1 MSLDVGDSLADRY
14 LVLERIGSG
23 GMGEVFLARD
33 ESLGRDVAIKVL
45 LSSLGDDEGVL
56 ERFRREARALARLRN
71 PGIIVLY
78 DVIVADD
85 GRLALVLEYVPGG
98 SLETLIAA
106 GPVPPSDVATIG
118 VAAADALSDAH
129 RAGIIHRDIKP
140 SNILLDADGE
150 ARITD
155 FGIARG
161 AGDAGVTA
169 QGEALGTPAY
179 MAPEQALGQP
189 ATPATDLYSLGA
201 VLYAAATGVPPFAT
215 AEGGLS
221 AALAHVHQPVP
232 DPRSVCPDVPEAL
245 AVAITRDA
253 EGPGCAIRLRRRDG
267 RGAPGRRGPSGHG
280 PAGVRAAAPA
290 CSGRRGRNAAGPASD
305 RGPEG
310 SCGGLAGS
318 SAGTRAG
325 DGRGGAHGPGGGR
338 AARRPAARP
347 RRAPGIRGHGLRRA
361 GSHGD
366 RGSLARAEH
375 IVASALT

>member
-1 MSLDVGDSLADRY
+1 
-14 LVLERIGSG
+14 
-23 GMGEVFLARD
+23 MGEVFLARD

-106 GPVPPSDVATIG
+106 GPVPPSEVATIG

-129 RAGIIHRDIKP
+129 RAGIIHRDVKP

-155 FGIARG
+155 FGIARV

-215 AEGGLS
+215 EEGGLS

-232 DPRSVCPDVPEAL
+232 DPRSVRPDVPEAL
-245 AVAITRDA
+245 AVAITRAMQKDPDA
-253 EGPGCAIRLRRRDG
+253 RFAS
-267 RGAPGRRGPSGHG
+267 GAEM
-280 PAGVRAAAPA
+280 AEALRAAGDLPATAPPASAPPPRPAQGAGDATRPGLPPTAGPKAPA
-290 CSGRRGRNAAGPASD
+290 
-305 RGPEG
+305 
-310 SCGGLAGS
+310 GLAGS

-361 GSHGD
+361 GTHGD